1 MKNVF
6 FYKMVLKFVGFKK
19 LWKFFVF
26 YMGILF
32 SIYIRNDLSIILNEY
47 DFKILL

>member
-19 LWKFFVF
+19 LWKFFWKYFVF

-32 SIYIRNDLSIILNEY
+32 SIYIRNDLSIILNE
-47 DFKILL
+47 

>member
-19 LWKFFVF
+19 LWKFFLEYFVF

-32 SIYIRNDLSIILNEY
+32 SIYIRNDLSIILNE
-47 DFKILL
+47 